1 MASWCARSV
10 TTHTGRMRPG
20 GTRTREPGRPDRVSG
35 DLCLRVASAGSVPS
49 RLALAVGLLIVG
61 AAADVGTTYVALSG
75 SEYVEGSPVGRL
87 FISRFGL
94 LGGMLLT
101 KAVGMAVIG
110 IPVVVAGGTR
120 RFVATLM
127 CAGVGVLS
135 LAVAARNLL
144 FVAGL
149 WP

>member
-1 MASWCARSV
+1 MV
-10 TTHTGRMRPG
+10 
-20 GTRTREPGRPDRVSG
+20 
-35 DLCLRVASAGSVPS
+35 S
-49 RLALAVGLLIVG
+49 RLALAVCLLLAG
-61 AAADVGTTYVALSG
+61 AAADVGTTYVALAG
-75 SEYVEGSPVGRL
+75 SQYVEGSPVGRL
-87 FISRFGL
+87 FIARFGL
-94 LGGMLLT
+94 LRGMLFT
-101 KAVGMAVIG
+101 KVIGMAVIG
-110 IPVVVAGGTR
+110 FPVAVAGGTR

>member
-1 MASWCARSV
+1 MVRIAFARSV
-10 TTHTGRMRPG
+10 VT
-20 GTRTREPGRPDRVSG
+20 
-35 DLCLRVASAGSVPS
+35 
-49 RLALAVGLLIVG
+49 RLALAVCLLLVG
-61 AAADVGTTYVALSG
+61 IAADVGTTYVALSG

-101 KAVGMAVIG
+101 KVVGMAVIG
-110 IPVVVAGGTR
+110 LPVAVAGGTR

-127 CAGVGVLS
+127 CAGVGALS

-149 WP
+149 WG

>member
-1 MASWCARSV
+1 M
-10 TTHTGRMRPG
+10 
-20 GTRTREPGRPDRVSG
+20 
-35 DLCLRVASAGSVPS
+35 PS
-49 RLALAVGLLIVG
+49 RLAVAGCLLLVGI
-61 AAADVGTTYVALSG
+61 AADVGTTYVALSG

-87 FISRFGL
+87 FISQFGL

-101 KAVGMAVIG
+101 KVVGMAVIG
-110 IPVVVAGGTR
+110 VPVALAGGTR

-127 CAGVGVLS
+127 CAGVGALS

-144 FVAGL
+144 FVAGM

>member
-1 MASWCARSV
+1 MRTAFARSV
-10 TTHTGRMRPG
+10 VT
-20 GTRTREPGRPDRVSG
+20 
-35 DLCLRVASAGSVPS
+35 
-49 RLALAVGLLIVG
+49 RLALAVCLLLVG
-61 AAADVGTTYVALSG
+61 IAADVGTTYVALSG

-110 IPVVVAGGTR
+110 LPVAVAGGTR

-127 CAGVGVLS
+127 CGGVGALS